1 MVPCCLV
8 ARSTAV
14 QANIIKAN
22 CRWGELRR
30 ILKSKKISRLAHT
43 TLYKVVVQAIL
54 LYGCESWELTPKLR
68 SMLDAFHH
76 RCCRYIAGKHIR
88 PVDENDLD
96 GEWIHPSTEEIL
108 NELGL
113 ERMSVYIEQ
122 RRQKLQESY
131 LNGRPSVEQ
140 RSEQLDAV
148 RRNLGEDLAT
158 ADNSDLIES
167 MVEAVLNED

>member
-1 MVPCCLV
+1 M
-8 ARSTAV
+8 
-14 QANIIKAN
+14 
-22 CRWGELRR
+22 
-30 ILKSKKISRLAHT
+30 
-43 TLYKVVVQAIL
+43 
-54 LYGCESWELTPKLR
+54 
-68 SMLDAFHH
+68 
-76 RCCRYIAGKHIR
+76 
-88 PVDENDLD
+88 DENDLD